1 MQSPLVAVNSIL
13 AHFVAFGS
21 SDFCLGRTVA
31 FCRLFLSVWNFGILF
46 EYGLNFPLR
55 VSAGFVVADYS
66 FLHKEMLVFL
76 AETLSFFACDDCSTA
91 NSTVS

>member
-1 MQSPLVAVNSIL
+1 M

-66 FLHKEMLVFL
+66 FFAQRNVG
-76 AETLSFFACDDCSTA
+76 FFG
-91 NSTVS
+91 